1 MIKKIPRDKKTRTLH
16 QLKVKKKKRKRGQTR
31 PRELFGITIL
41 SQFYGF

>member
-16 QLKVKKKKRKRGQTR
+16 QLKVKRKRGQTR